1 MKDVDKPI
9 SEQDRSLVLS
19 VCIGVGVVAT
29 SFVFVLFL
37 FATWSLLI
45 SLFFG
50 LATLIIVP
58 FVYLW
63 LGRITAVQIDQT
75 REQTYQGTREPWTK
89 SEVIQLSTVSPLTT
103 GPVHFVLFLTQF
115 FDEQWS
121 EENLQKSSS
130 SEKVVE
136 NPTS

>member
-19 VCIGVGVVAT
+19 ACIGVGVVAT

-63 LGRITAVQIDQT
+63 LGRITAF
-75 REQTYQGTREPWTK
+75 R
-89 SEVIQLSTVSPLTT
+89 
-103 GPVHFVLFLTQF
+103 
-115 FDEQWS
+115 
-121 EENLQKSSS
+121 
-130 SEKVVE
+130 
-136 NPTS
+136 